1 MADSAEKT
9 EEATP
14 KRRQDAKRK
23 GQVFS
28 SKDIVS
34 LATIIVGFSMLRLL
48 FPSMVERLASLFHYF
63 SGLATDVTEMNYETL
78 QEIIIHSVLLMGV
91 IIFPLV
97 LMVAFSGII
106 ATGAQTR
113 FNFSTEAMRPKFER
127 MDPLKGLKRM
137 ISLRSIVELVKSVIK
152 LVIILVVIYKFISS
166 HDVVFARMLD
176 MGLNQSAAVF
186 FKLCFTMAFEIIIG
200 FAVIAAA
207 DFLYQKY
214 DYNKNLKMSKQ
225 EVKEEYKQEEG
236 DPKIK
241 SQRQQ
246 MARQIASRRMM
257 QQVPEADVII
267 RNPTHYA
274 IAFKYE
280 ASKDIAPRVV
290 AKGADE
296 LAMRIVRVG
305 EQNNIFIQEDPELT
319 RAIYAVVEIGE
330 IIPYEFYN
338 AIADLLALVYRL
350 KNSQI

>member
-14 KRRQDAKRK
+14 KRRRDAKRK

-34 LATIIVGFSMLRLL
+34 LATIIVGFSVFRFL
-48 FPSMVERLASLFHYF
+48 FPMLVKRLGYLFHYF
-63 SGLATDVTEMNYETL
+63 NGLAAEVTEMNYETL
-78 QEIIIHSVLLMGV
+78 QEMFIHSVLLMGI

-97 LMVAFSGII
+97 LLVAFSGII
-106 ATGAQTR
+106 ATGVQTR

-127 MDPLKGLKRM
+127 MSPLKGIKRM
-137 ISLRSIVELVKSVIK
+137 ISLRSIVELVKNMIKLSVIA
-152 LVIILVVIYKFISS
+152 VVIYKFISS
-166 HDVVFARMLD
+166 HDVIFARMLD
-176 MGLNQSAAVF
+176 MGIKQSAAVF
-186 FKLCFTMAFEIIIG
+186 FKLCFTMVFEIIIG

-236 DPKIK
+236 DPKVK

-246 MARQIASRRMM
+246 LARRMSSRRMM

-274 IAFKYE
+274 IAFKYD
-280 ASKDIAPRVV
+280 ASKDIAPRVI

-296 LAMRIVRVG
+296 LARRIVLVG
-305 EQNNIFIQEDPELT
+305 EQNNIFVQEDPELT
-319 RAIYAVVEIGE
+319 RAIYAVVEIGD

-338 AIADLLALVYRL
+338 AIADLLAFVYRL